1 MGISM
6 INKLLSLLQLCD
18 SNFPS
23 GAFSH
28 SFGLE
33 TYIYEQGIHNTIT
46 FQAALHTYMD
56 TQVTYT
62 DGLACRLAYEYVKE
76 GNIEMLWELDAM
88 LSALA
93 LARETREGNRRI
105 GERLVKLC
113 SVLYSEF
120 VLLAEY
126 EQRIRRK
133 EAYGHP
139 AIAFALVAYD
149 LEINQRET
157 IAAYIYSVV
166 QSLIQNAVRAV
177 PLGQTDGQKQ
187 LLFVQPLIQ
196 QAVQKI
202 EKADAEE
209 LGMTSPGLEIAQMRH
224 EHLPVRLFMS

>member
-1 MGISM
+1 
-6 INKLLSLLQLCD
+6 
-18 SNFPS
+18 
-23 GAFSH
+23 
-28 SFGLE
+28 
-33 TYIYEQGIHNTIT
+33 
-46 FQAALHTYMD
+46 
-56 TQVTYT
+56 
-62 DGLACRLAYEYVKE
+62 
-76 GNIEMLWELDAM
+76 M

-177 PLGQTDGQKQ
+177 PLGQTDGQKL

-196 QAVQKI
+196 QAVQKN
-202 EKADAEE
+202 
-209 LGMTSPGLEIAQMRH
+209 
-224 EHLPVRLFMS
+224 

>member
-1 MGISM
+1 
-6 INKLLSLLQLCD
+6 
-18 SNFPS
+18 
-23 GAFSH
+23 
-28 SFGLE
+28 
-33 TYIYEQGIHNTIT
+33 
-46 FQAALHTYMD
+46 MD
-56 TQVTYT
+56 IQVTYT
-62 DGLACRLAYEYVKE
+62 DGLACHLAYEYVKE
-76 GNIEMLWELDAM
+76 GNIEKLWELDAM

-126 EQRIRRK
+126 GQRIRKK

-139 AIAFALVAYD
+139 AIAFALVAYG

-177 PLGQTDGQKQ
+177 PLGQTDGQKL

-224 EHLPVRLFMS
+224 EHLPIRLFMS

>member
-33 TYIYEQGIHNTIT
+33 TYIYEQGIHNTTT
-46 FQAALHTYMD
+46 FQVALHTYMD
-56 TQVTYT
+56 IQVTYT
-62 DGLACRLAYEYVKE
+62 DGLACRLAYEYIQD
-76 GNIEMLWELDAM
+76 GNVEKLWELDIL

-105 GERLVKLC
+105 GEQLVKLC
-113 SVLYSEF
+113 SVLYPGS
-120 VLLAEY
+120 VLLTEY
-126 EQRIRRK
+126 EKRIRKK
-133 EAYGHP
+133 EAYGHS
-139 AIAFALVAYD
+139 AIVFALIAYD
-149 LEINQRET
+149 LEINQREA
-157 IAAYIYSVV
+157 IAAYVYSVV

-177 PLGQTDGQKQ
+177 PLGQTDGQKL

-196 QAVQKI
+196 GAVEVI
-202 EKADAEE
+202 EKADSEE